1 MKNRKAIYPFSARM
15 ENMRQMLKE
24 AEVHGDLRPTH
35 VFDTIA
41 QQENEELVK
50 LIPPPDES
58 DDFGLLSHEL
68 LATKVPKGLMEKIR
82 VDPPFVHP
90 NPNVMKA
97 NANSLTFAQRL
108 VFDEYIHF
116 AKSIVCAENGGK
128 IDPTPP
134 RFIVTGN

>member
-1 MKNRKAIYPFSARM
+1 MDVLSSHEDND
-15 ENMRQMLKE
+15 N
-24 AEVHGDLRPTH
+24 LRPTH
-35 VFDTIA
+35 LFDSINI
-41 QQENEELVK
+41 QENEELVK